1 DRTGAID
8 PDRTRFYQK
17 REDGNFVEA
26 EPINSSYKWAGGGFL
41 STAEDLTRFG
51 SALLQPGLL
60 NESSLKLLFTSQKT
74 TDGKLTG
81 NGIGW
86 FVRHDKDGRPF
97 YYHTGGQ
104 QGATSMIFIAP
115 DARLV
120 VALVCNLTAADILG
134 EGKEIADLFDRLQ
147 HH

>member
-1 DRTGAID
+1 MVDILSLILGVGDFI
-8 PDRTRFYQK
+8 
-17 REDGNFVEA
+17 EA

-41 STAEDLTRFG
+41 STAEDLVHFA
-51 SALLQPGLL
+51 SALLQPGYL

-74 TDGKLTG
+74 TDGQRTG

-86 FVRHDKDGRPF
+86 FVRHDAQGRPF

-104 QGATSMIFIAP
+104 QGATAMIFIAP
-115 DARLV
+115 QSHLV

-134 EGKEIADLFDRLQ
+134 EGKEIADLFDEVPRN
-147 HH
+147 